1 MTGFRVEV
9 MSRAPYAGG
18 RRFGSAG
25 PYELLDAVLVHG
37 FDPHDPANGAIVD
50 LDRAPTRDDGRVET
64 RHRIQVLRPSR
75 GSGNGAT
82 LIDVVNRG
90 RPTATRF
97 LCRDDSDP
105 LLLPPQPPPGDGF
118 LMEQGWTVVFCGWQ
132 HDLTAH
138 PGLLG
143 LEAPPALGVPAGEV
157 RYRFQLPA
165 PQTTVPL
172 GLPGLRPQAA
182 VGPGELWES
191 DDEGGSSHR
200 VPPAEW
206 AFAKE
211 GIPNP
216 RFVHRRSGFRA
227 GRRYEVRYQTDGSAV
242 GGVGLLALRDLA
254 AALHNDH
261 DTVLG
266 FGVSQCGRVLR
277 QFLADGLNLTPGG
290 GAAFDGLAVLIA
302 GGRLGAFNV
311 RYGNPGALPAGEE
324 GLDGPVRYDELLEPL
339 RAVDAAPKVLAI
351 NTATEYWR
359 GDGALVHL
367 AVDRSRVVDAPPD
380 PDTCIWAIAGTQH
393 TAGVVPQ
400 IDVDPYLGDR
410 GRHGFNTVDWRPV
423 ARAGLVALHRWAAEG
438 TAPPPDCHPRIDD
451 GTAVER
457 ADAVPAGRVAPTP
470 PADGPHAPVCALGPD
485 GNEDAGVRL
494 PDLTVP
500 LGVHTGWNL
509 RHPDTGGGDQPLAL
523 RGATTWFPPDDLAA
537 RYGNQAEHTT
547 RVRTAAETL
556 ASAGYVLPADVEVL
570 VADAEA
576 RWADAHRP
584 R

>member
-1 MTGFRVEV
+1 MG
-9 MSRAPYAGG
+9 A
-18 RRFGSAG
+18 
-25 PYELLDAVLVHG
+25 YELVDATVVHG
-37 FDPHDPANGAIVD
+37 FDPHHPANRAVID
-50 LDRAPTRDDGRVET
+50 LDRAPTRADGRVET
-64 RHRIQVLRPSR
+64 RHRVQVLRPAE
-75 GSGNGAT
+75 GSGNGAA

-105 LLLPPQPPPGDGF
+105 LLLPPEPAPGDGY

-143 LEAPPALGVPAGEV
+143 LDAPTAVGVPPGEIC
-157 RYRFQLPA
+157 YRFQLPA
-165 PQTTVPL
+165 HQTTVAL
-172 GLPGLRPQAA
+172 GLPGHRPQAA
-182 VGPGELWES
+182 VGPGELWET
-191 DDEGGSSHR
+191 DDDGGAAR
-200 VPPAEW
+200 LVPAAEW

-216 RFVHRRSGFRA
+216 RFVHRRSGFQA
-227 GRRYEVRYQTDGSAV
+227 GRRYEIRYQTAGSVV

-254 AALHNDH
+254 AALRTDH
-261 DTVLG
+261 DTILG

-277 QFLADGLNLTPGG
+277 QFLADGLNLAPGG
-290 GAAFDGLAVLIA
+290 GPAFDGLAVLIA

-311 RYGNPGALPAGEE
+311 RYGNPGVLPAGDE
-324 GLDGPVRYDELLEPL
+324 GMDGPVRYDQLLAPL
-339 RAVDAAPKVLAI
+339 RAVGAAPKVLAI

-367 AVDRSRVVDAPPD
+367 AVDRSRMVDAPPD
-380 PDTCIWAIAGTQH
+380 PDTRVWAVAGTQH

-410 GRHGFNTVDWRPV
+410 GRYGFNTVDWRPV
-423 ARAGLVALHRWAAEG
+423 ARAGLVALHRWATDG
-438 TAPPPDCHPRIDD
+438 TEPPPDCHPRIDD

-457 ADAVPAGRVAPTP
+457 SAAVPAGRTP
-470 PADGPHAPVCALGPD
+470 PTIPADAPPGPVSSLDVD
-485 GNEDAGVRL
+485 GNEAAGVRL

-523 RGATTWFPPDDLAA
+523 RGATTWFAPDDLAA
-537 RYGNQAEHTT
+537 RYGDPAGHAN
-547 RVRTAAETL
+547 RVRAAADEL
-556 ASAGYVLPADVEVL
+556 AGAGYVLAEDVDVL
-570 VADAEA
+570 VSDAAA